1 MSDTKEK
8 ETQVKQDGSKMKRT
22 IKYKIIKN

>member
-8 ETQVKQDGSKMKRT
+8 EAQVKQDGSDMKRT